1 MEKNKFF
8 LLFNGIS
15 LYIYWWTTFWGV
27 ANNKFL
33 IGPIL
38 AIIYFIVHFFII
50 KNKLKEFK
58 YMLFCLVFGFTL
70 ESSLYFSG
78 LMTYKG
84 MFTNKFLP
92 VPFWILI
99 LWIGYSLTV
108 FHSFKWIYKRYFVSF
123 IMGGL
128 IAPLMYVSA
137 NKIKIINFNYD
148 VMETYFILMPLWSLS
163 FLILNYAS
171 VKINENL

>member
-33 IGPIL
+33 IGPVL

-58 YMLFCLVFGFTL
+58 YMLFCLVFWFYL
-70 ESSLYFSG
+70 RIFILF
-78 LMTYKG
+78 
-84 MFTNKFLP
+84 
-92 VPFWILI
+92 FWIDDLQ
-99 LWIGYSLTV
+99 GNVY
-108 FHSFKWIYKRYFVSF
+108 
-123 IMGGL
+123 
-128 IAPLMYVSA
+128 
-137 NKIKIINFNYD
+137 
-148 VMETYFILMPLWSLS
+148 
-163 FLILNYAS
+163 
-171 VKINENL
+171 

>member
-50 KNKLKEFK
+50 KK
-58 YMLFCLVFGFTL
+58 
-70 ESSLYFSG
+70 
-78 LMTYKG
+78 
-84 MFTNKFLP
+84 
-92 VPFWILI
+92 
-99 LWIGYSLTV
+99 
-108 FHSFKWIYKRYFVSF
+108 
-123 IMGGL
+123 
-128 IAPLMYVSA
+128 
-137 NKIKIINFNYD
+137 
-148 VMETYFILMPLWSLS
+148 
-163 FLILNYAS
+163 
-171 VKINENL
+171 